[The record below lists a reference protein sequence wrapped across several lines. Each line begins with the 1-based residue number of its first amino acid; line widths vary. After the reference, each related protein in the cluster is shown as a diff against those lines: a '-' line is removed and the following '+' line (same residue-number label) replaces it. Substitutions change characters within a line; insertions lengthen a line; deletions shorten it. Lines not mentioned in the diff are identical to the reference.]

1 MKQSDVAFSHSLQA
15 TSDKE
20 NKKEVFLKSPEIYSM
35 FEVVMNE

>member
-20 NKKEVFLKSPEIYSM
+20 NKKEVFFKVSRNLQDVRGGDE
-35 FEVVMNE
+35 